1 MAYIT
6 VLIRIRELWA
16 ALPVSMSDKHAEW
29 FLVGLNSK
37 FLVSPVALFQL
48 FSLKCISRNDRVTNQ
63 NAKPVAV
70 AAVED
75 CRSDWVVSTVEVTE
89 LKPETEKAVVGL
101 FRWKCAVWSQRQL
114 MQQLLKW
121 QWSRARI
128 GIACLLR

>member
-1 MAYIT
+1 
-6 VLIRIRELWA
+6 
-16 ALPVSMSDKHAEW
+16 MSDDHAEW

-48 FSLKCISRNDRVTNQ
+48 FSLKCIFRNDRVTNQ

-75 CRSDWVVSTVEVTE
+75 CRSDWVVATVEVME
-89 LKPETEKAVVGL
+89 LKPEIEKAVVGL
-101 FRWKCAVWSQRQL
+101 L

-128 GIACLLR
+128 GIAYLLR

>member
-1 MAYIT
+1 M
-6 VLIRIRELWA
+6 
-16 ALPVSMSDKHAEW
+16 
-29 FLVGLNSK
+29 
-37 FLVSPVALFQL
+37 
-48 FSLKCISRNDRVTNQ
+48 TNQ

-70 AAVED
+70 AAVGD

-89 LKPETEKAVVGL
+89 LKPEIEKAVVGL
-101 FRWKCAVWSQRQL
+101 LQWKSAIWSQRQL

>member
-1 MAYIT
+1 
-6 VLIRIRELWA
+6 
-16 ALPVSMSDKHAEW
+16 MSDDHAEW

-75 CRSDWVVSTVEVTE
+75 CRSDWVVATVEVTE
-89 LKPETEKAVVGL
+89 LKSEIGNRKSGRGTASMEVCGMEPTTVDAAASKVAVES
-101 FRWKCAVWSQRQL
+101 SQNWNS
-114 MQQLLKW
+114 LLV
-121 QWSRARI
+121 ALV
-128 GIACLLR
+128 AD

>member
-1 MAYIT
+1 
-6 VLIRIRELWA
+6 
-16 ALPVSMSDKHAEW
+16 MSDDHAEW

-75 CRSDWVVSTVEVTE
+75 CRSDWVVATVEVTE
-89 LKPETEKAVVGL
+89 LNRKSGRGTASMEVCGMEPTTVDAAASKVAVES
-101 FRWKCAVWSQRQL
+101 SQNWNS
-114 MQQLLKW
+114 LLV
-121 QWSRARI
+121 ALV
-128 GIACLLR
+128 AD

>member
-1 MAYIT
+1 MVPCGTQQQIPGFTGSTFPA
-6 VLIRIRELWA
+6 
-16 ALPVSMSDKHAEW
+16 
-29 FLVGLNSK
+29 F
-37 FLVSPVALFQL
+37 

-101 FRWKCAVWSQRQL
+101 FRWKSAV
-114 MQQLLKW
+114 
-121 QWSRARI
+121 
-128 GIACLLR
+128 

>member
-1 MAYIT
+1 
-6 VLIRIRELWA
+6 
-16 ALPVSMSDKHAEW
+16 MSDDHAD
-29 FLVGLNSK
+29 VGLNSK
-37 FLVSPVALFQL
+37 FLVSPVALFLL

-63 NAKPVAV
+63 NTKPVTV

-89 LKPETEKAVVGL
+89 LKPEIEKAVVRL
-101 FRWKCAVWSQRQL
+101 LRWKSALWSQRQM

-121 QWSRARI
+121 RWSRARI

>member
-48 FSLKCISRNDRVTNQ
+48 FSLKCISRNEYTLRM
-63 NAKPVAV
+63 P
-70 AAVED
+70 
-75 CRSDWVVSTVEVTE
+75 SLLLS
-89 LKPETEKAVVGL
+89 L
-101 FRWKCAVWSQRQL
+101 RWKTAG
-114 MQQLLKW
+114 
-121 QWSRARI
+121 RI
-128 GIACLLR
+128 GLYLPLK